1 MQHYLKF
8 LTVLLTLTLL
18 YMPSDKKKILSHV
31 TRAQKTKPN
40 KIWKT
45 FRRI

>member
-18 YMPSDKKKILSHV
+18 YMPSDKKKNLIPRYAS
-31 TRAQKTKPN
+31 AENKTQ
-40 KIWKT
+40 
-45 FRRI
+45 